1 MRQPLP
7 GHSTFQPGHTMS
19 NHAPSASG
27 ASRMTMRVKLIL
39 SQTAFIASLSV
50 LRFAMLIIIAILG
63 LGLIFWVLS
72 AAWCEI
78 KREQDEQARALQ
90 ARFGAARFHP
100 ELHESAPEPSKDR

>member
-50 LRFAMLIIIAILG
+50 LRFAMLIIISILVIA
-63 LGLIFWVLS
+63 LG
-72 AAWCEI
+72 AWLYF
-78 KREQDEQARALQ
+78 RSDRGQAL
-90 ARFGAARFHP
+90 
-100 ELHESAPEPSKDR
+100 LDRLGKILET